1 MHDELKNALA
11 GGHVPSQRFA
21 VNAAW
26 LKLTALSYNVASA
39 IRGLCL
45 NGQERTARF
54 KRYRLLMVHVAGRM
68 NRNAC
73 VMRLRLCAS
82 EQTIARIRAVWDVFG
97 LATQASYNR
106 PWPRAG

>member
-1 MHDELKNALA
+1 MGLRILKPQGSL
-11 GGHVPSQRFA
+11 FA
-21 VNAAW
+21 DGSDRHYHAVVTN
-26 LKLTALSYNVASA
+26 LT
-39 IRGLCL
+39 
-45 NGQERTARF
+45 
-54 KRYRLLMVHVAGRM
+54 VHVAGRM

>member
-1 MHDELKNALA
+1 M
-11 GGHVPSQRFA
+11 
-21 VNAAW
+21 
-26 LKLTALSYNVASA
+26 ASA

-45 NGQERTARF
+45 NREERTARF

-68 NRNAC
+68 NRTGC

-82 EQTIARIRAVWDVFG
+82 EPKIARIRAVWDVFG
-97 LATQASYNR
+97 LTTQAIYNR